1 MARWVKDPVLSR
13 PWPGSVL
20 RCWFSPW
27 LSASNLTFHVSW
39 SSFQSPLHL
48 EEPALGLPPLSG
60 CHETDQ
66 MPQATQFSELADG
79 AGAGQQVSLASTGP
93 VTWSALLRCDTGDR
107 PGMGGVIPSLSHGL
121 CADCSPF
128 STLAGAPVS
137 APPPTVA
144 RARPRSWS
152 SLCVPLGL
160 PGAPPHSPSVP
171 RGVSFPDPLHCPPLS

>member
-137 APPPTVA
+137 AAPPPLWPEQGLEAGPHSV
-144 RARPRSWS
+144 
-152 SLCVPLGL
+152 SLWAYQ
-160 PGAPPHSPSVP
+160 APPPFPLSAQ
-171 RGVSFPDPLHCPPLS
+171 RGVLS